1 MMLLILLPVL
11 LFSVVVHEYAH
22 GWMALRQG
30 DSTALA
36 AGRLTLNPIAHLDL
50 FGSILFP
57 LVLWASNAGFLF
69 GWAKPVP
76 VNPANYRNYVRG
88 DVLVSIAGIAANL
101 ILAAISVL
109 VFVLAVHAGRIVP
122 GAAGIMDVVQQAAG
136 YGILINLVLAV
147 FNLIPIPP
155 LDGSH
160 VVYHLLPPRLG
171 ARYREVGRFGMLVL
185 LALLIFAPGVFR
197 YLLWPVDVLQGL
209 VLSLIRAWT

>member
-30 DSTALA
+30 DHTALA
-36 AGRLTLNPIAHLDL
+36 AGRLTLNPIAHIDL

-76 VNPANYRNYVRG
+76 VNPANYRDYVRG

-101 ILAAISVL
+101 VLALISVIL
-109 VFVLAVHAGRIVP
+109 FVLTVHAARLMP
-122 GAAGIMDVVQQAAG
+122 GTAGVMDVVQQAAG
-136 YGILINLVLAV
+136 YGILINFVLAV

-171 ARYREVGRFGMLVL
+171 ARYREIGRFGMLVL
-185 LALLIFAPGVFR
+185 LALLFFAPGVFR
-197 YLLWPVDVLQGL
+197 YLLWPVNVLQGL
-209 VLSLIRAWT
+209 ALSLIRAWT